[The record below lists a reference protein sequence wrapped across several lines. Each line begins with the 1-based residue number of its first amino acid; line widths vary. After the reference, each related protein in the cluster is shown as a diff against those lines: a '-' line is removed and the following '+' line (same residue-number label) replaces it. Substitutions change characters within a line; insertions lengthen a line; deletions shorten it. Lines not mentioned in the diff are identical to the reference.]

1 MTASGFKPPTYQESR
16 RSINPVLFIGMVL
29 LALVLLGGGLACVLG
44 MGPFAPGPTTSPAA
58 ASSPAPTSAAS
69 APASADGGR
78 TEEPTNLPS
87 GSVEPTPTP
96 DLGTPRPPNDDTER
110 LLTHVPEGVRNSCSP
125 GAFIE
130 PVLALVN
137 CTSGEEVAVY
147 YALYANAADANEE
160 YARSVRGAEIE
171 RESGLCYEESAEGT
185 FTATSDR
192 WPSEREYTLDS
203 QLIGRYLCN
212 EDGPPSITWTDDR
225 LYILAVATSPTTD
238 SDRLVSFWATEAGP
252 IP

>member
-1 MTASGFKPPTYQESR
+1 MRARDGAVRAGSDQRPLPGFEPRPDFR
-16 RSINPVLFIGMVL
+16 RLQH
-29 LALVLLGGGLACVLG
+29 
-44 MGPFAPGPTTSPAA
+44 PA
-58 ASSPAPTSAAS
+58 T
-69 APASADGGR
+69 ADG
-78 TEEPTNLPS
+78 EPTERPTDGGSRLPHQ
-87 GSVEPTPTP
+87 

-147 YALYANAADANEE
+147 YALYANAADANQE
-160 YARSVRGAEIE
+160 YDSSVRRAEIE
-171 RESGLCYEESAEGT
+171 RDSGFCYEEGADGT
-185 FTATSDR
+185 FTATTDR
-192 WPSEREYTLDS
+192 WPSEHEYTLDN
-203 QLIGRYLCN
+203 QPIGRYLCDS
-212 EDGPPSITWTDDR
+212 DGPPSITWTDDR
-225 LYILAVATSPTTD
+225 LYILAVATAPTGD